1 MLIAIIVVAVFLMLI
16 GLRVY
21 EDWTFVH
28 HMARAIEKP
37 TGVKRDK
44 DDRQYSLR

>member
-1 MLIAIIVVAVFLMLI
+1 MLMAIIAMAVFLMLI

-28 HMARAIEKP
+28 HMASAIEKP
-37 TGVKRDK
+37 KGVRRDLE
-44 DDRQYSLR
+44 DCQ

>member
-1 MLIAIIVVAVFLMLI
+1 LIAIIAVAVFLILI

-37 TGVKRDK
+37 TGVKRDIE
-44 DDRQYSLR
+44 DCQFSLR